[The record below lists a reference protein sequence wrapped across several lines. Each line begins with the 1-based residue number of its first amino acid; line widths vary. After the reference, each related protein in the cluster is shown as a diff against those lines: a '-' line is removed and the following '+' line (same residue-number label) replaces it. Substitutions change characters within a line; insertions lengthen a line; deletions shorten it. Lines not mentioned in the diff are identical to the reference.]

1 MTDLSP
7 EATRASETKGGRVHI
22 SIVVPVYMG
31 EPFLEELYTRV
42 RDCLAPITSDFELI
56 LVDDRGPDASWR
68 VIKELSRRD
77 PRVRGLQL
85 SRNFG
90 QHNAITAGLAA
101 VRGDWAVVM
110 DCDLQD
116 RPEEIPKL
124 YAKAQEGF
132 DCVLARRAVRQDHFF
147 KRTASWVF
155 YKVFN
160 YFTDMDYDGSVA
172 NFSII
177 SRVVVDELNRAEESF
192 RFYGGLLSWMGF
204 DKAYVD
210 VQHDPRMKGESSYTI
225 GKLFRLGSNVI
236 LAHSAKP
243 LRICISAGLTLAAVA
258 LLVTVYIVVRSLQY
272 GTPVAGWPTLI
283 SAILFSTGVIVF
295 TLGVLGLYIERIF
308 TQVKRRQI
316 FIVRE
321 RTFDA

>member
-1 MTDLSP
+1 MTDLLGLAVKDDAIHVS
-7 EATRASETKGGRVHI
+7 V
-22 SIVVPVYMG
+22 VVPVYLG
-31 EPFLEELYTRV
+31 EPFMEELYLRI
-42 RDCLAPITSDFELI
+42 RDALAPITAQFELI

-68 VIKELSRRD
+68 IIKELSRKD
-77 PRVRGLQL
+77 ARVRGLQL

-90 QHNAITAGLAA
+90 QHNAIAAGLQMA
-101 VRGDWAVVM
+101 RGTWTVVM

-116 RPEEIPKL
+116 RPEEIPRL
-124 YAKAQEGF
+124 YAKAQEGY
-132 DCVLARRAVRQDHFF
+132 DCVLARRAVRRDRWT
-147 KRTASWVF
+147 KRMTSWAF

-160 YFTDMDYDGSVA
+160 YFTDLHYDGTVA

-177 SRVVVDELNRAEESF
+177 SRVVLDELNRVHESV

-210 VQHDPRMKGESSYTI
+210 VQHDPRSMGESAYTL
-225 GKLFRLGSNVI
+225 GKLFQLGTNVI

-243 LRICISAGLTLAAVA
+243 LRLCIGAGLALATAASLAVV
-258 LLVTVYIVVRSLQY
+258 LIVVRALMY

-283 SAILFSTGVIVF
+283 VSICFSTGAIVF
-295 TLGVLGLYIERIF
+295 TLGILGLYIERIF
-308 TQVKRRQI
+308 TQVKQRPV

-321 RTFDA
+321 RTFDV

>member
-1 MTDLSP
+1 MTD
-7 EATRASETKGGRVHI
+7 RVPSHSDHRGSGDWVDI
-22 SIVVPVYMG
+22 SVVVPVYLG
-31 EPFLEELYTRV
+31 APFLEELYRRV
-42 RDCLAPITSDFELI
+42 RDALAPITERFELI
-56 LVDDRGPDASWR
+56 LVDDRGPDDSWR
-68 VIKELSRRD
+68 IIKALCNND

-90 QHNAITAGLAA
+90 QHNAITAGLNA
-101 VRGDWAVVM
+101 VRGRWAVIM

-116 RPEEIPKL
+116 RPEEIPRL
-124 YAKAQEGF
+124 YAKAQEGY
-132 DCVLARRAVRQDHFF
+132 DCVLARRAVRRDRWT
-147 KRTASWVF
+147 KRATSWIF

-160 YFTDMDYDGSVA
+160 YFTDMNYDGAVA

-177 SRVVVDELNRAEESF
+177 SRVVVDEINGLKENF

-210 VQHDPRMKGESSYTI
+210 VQHDPRSQGESSYNLV
-225 GKLFRLGSNVI
+225 KLFQLGADVI

-243 LRICISAGLTLAAVA
+243 LRLCIGAGLVIAILSLLTAVFIILRA
-258 LLVTVYIVVRSLQY
+258 LKY

-283 SAILFSTGVIVF
+283 VSIYFSTGTIVF
-295 TLGVLGLYIERIF
+295 TLGILGLYIGRIF
-308 TQVKRRQI
+308 TQVKQRPA

>member
-1 MTDLSP
+1 MTEHSL
-7 EATRASETKGGRVHI
+7 EAARASGGDGGPVHI
-22 SIVVPVYMG
+22 SIVVPVYLG
-31 EPFLEELYTRV
+31 EPFMEELYTRV
-42 RDCLAPITSDFELI
+42 KDSLAPITSDFELI

-68 VIKELSRRD
+68 IIKELSRKD

-90 QHNAITAGLAA
+90 QHNAITAGLHA
-101 VRGDWAVVM
+101 VRGQWAVVM

-124 YAKAQEGF
+124 YAKAQEGY
-132 DCVLARRAVRQDHFF
+132 DCVLARRAVRHDHFF
-147 KRTASWVF
+147 KKAMSWGF

-160 YFTDMDYDGSVA
+160 YFTDMNYDGTVA
-172 NFSII
+172 NFSVI

-210 VQHDPRMKGESSYTI
+210 VQHDPRMKGESSYTL

-243 LRICISAGLTLAAVA
+243 LRICISAGIALAVVAIMATLF
-258 LLVTVYIVVRSLQY
+258 IVVRALKY

-283 SAILFSTGVIVF
+283 STICFSTGVIVF

-308 TQVKRRQI
+308 TQVKRRPI

-321 RTFDA
+321 KTFDV